1 MRPRRRD
8 GRRFRFDDGASAP
21 FFIAVTHWKT
31 TRFEIDLAEPRVMGI
46 VNLTPDS
53 FSDGDPTLTPARA
66 LSTCERLLAD
76 GADML
81 DLGGESSRPGADP
94 VDLETE
100 LARLL
105 PVLREA
111 LCLGCP
117 VSVDTAKP
125 EVMRAAL
132 DLGADI
138 VNDIGALR
146 APGAL
151 EAVAAHP
158 ACGVCL
164 MHMRGTPRSMQGETS
179 YADLVGEIGAF
190 LGERVAAVEA
200 AGVARERIVVDPGVG
215 FGKTQAQNLELLS
228 RQDELLALGVP
239 ILVGWSRK
247 STLARLAGVWATPPA
262 DRSAA
267 QRTALDTASV
277 AASLLAVQRGAR
289 IVRVHNVAAMVAAL
303 AVWKAA
309 PEARG

>member
-1 MRPRRRD
+1 MTVMP
-8 GRRFRFDDGASAP
+8 
-21 FFIAVTHWKT
+21 WKT
-31 TRFEIDLAEPRVMGI
+31 SRFEIDLAEPRVMGI

-66 LSTCERLLAD
+66 LATCERLLAE

-100 LARLL
+100 LARVL

-111 LCLGCP
+111 VRFGRP
-117 VSVDTAKP
+117 ISVDSAKP

-151 EAVAAHP
+151 EAVASHP
-158 ACGVCL
+158 GCGVCL
-164 MHMRGTPRSMQGETS
+164 MHMRGTPRSMQGETD
-179 YADLVGEIGAF
+179 YVDLVGEIGAF
-190 LGERVAAVEA
+190 LAERVAALQA

-228 RQDELLALGVP
+228 RQEELLALGLP
-239 ILVGWSRK
+239 LLAGWSRK
-247 STLARLAGVWATPPA
+247 STLAQLAGVSATPPA
-262 DRSAA
+262 QRSAA
-267 QRTALDTASV
+267 QRTTLDAASV

-309 PEARG
+309 PGARG